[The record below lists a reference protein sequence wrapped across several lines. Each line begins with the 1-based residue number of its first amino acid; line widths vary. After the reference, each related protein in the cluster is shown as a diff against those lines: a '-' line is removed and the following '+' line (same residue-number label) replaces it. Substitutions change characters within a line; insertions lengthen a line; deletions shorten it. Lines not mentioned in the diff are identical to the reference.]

1 MHTFWLSTDTIF
13 SRNLRS
19 KPRLFHGKDKIK
31 KFRRLTLTVIPP
43 RKSYLGFLCHVC
55 LRRSCELH
63 GSSEWRKTQFE
74 STTCTWTLE
83 ALSPKLSSFH
93 GTLFWQTVFIYLQ
106 SQEMSLN
113 CSSKMKIINLWGFCG
128 PFDLSSTHITSLFPQ
143 NRNAERQCKLDLLP
157 VPLSPCGSYRPDR
170 PRPQREDCWRFLSPR
185 SQKFVFP
192 KCRVESSSSEVK
204 VACEWLLFLK
214 MNAAL
219 FC

>member
-1 MHTFWLSTDTIF
+1 MHTFWLSTDTTF
-13 SRNLRS
+13 SRNLQS

-113 CSSKMKIINLWGFCG
+113 CSSKMKIINLWGFCS

-143 NRNAERQCKLDLLP
+143 NRNANWIYSQ
-157 VPLSPCGSYRPDR
+157 SPCHRVGRAGPGPSERTAGVFWARDHKSLYFQNVGRKAAR
-170 PRPQREDCWRFLSPR
+170 QR
-185 SQKFVFP
+185 
-192 KCRVESSSSEVK
+192 
-204 VACEWLLFLK
+204 
-214 MNAAL
+214 
-219 FC
+219 